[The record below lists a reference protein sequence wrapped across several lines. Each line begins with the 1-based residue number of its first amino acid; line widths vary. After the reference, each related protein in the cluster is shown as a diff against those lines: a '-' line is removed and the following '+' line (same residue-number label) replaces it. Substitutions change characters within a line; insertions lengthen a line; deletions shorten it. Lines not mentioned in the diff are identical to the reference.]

1 MAMRQRGNGDDRSID
16 QSIAMAMAMGKE
28 DWGNR
33 SNGNRSN
40 GGGNGTVIIA
50 ITIDRSCC
58 VDMGRANTID
68 FYSVCFIRKS

>member
-1 MAMRQRGNGDDRSID
+1 MMSLLMGATAMAMRQRGNGDDRSID

-40 GGGNGTVIIA
+40 GATA
-50 ITIDRSCC
+50 
-58 VDMGRANTID
+58 
-68 FYSVCFIRKS
+68 FPLQ